1 MKIAQNKNPS
11 ASLTLGTSPEGECRE
26 KYQDYFQ
33 SYNDT
38 IAGKRGVS
46 SHISMLE
53 QRNKALENG
62 WDPARIDDIVPI
74 DKFTKLSK
82 ALAEMFEEIKDPRLN
97 RLEALNKTMVSLSP
111 ENKKFRNQRDYDL
124 YNLRIAN
131 TAKAMLEESK
141 KPEVRQAL
149 TDAMAKCDA
158 EQIAYKQ
165 YEDLRR
171 NEFLAHRND
180 PTVVVRPAKPVPVLA
195 SYTVPSM
202 IKTLNGDD
210 ITQNAEFRQF
220 IKEMDITKQR
230 FKGTAEEIA
239 NRENEIKAAQKYR
252 DLTKVSE
259 TVNII
264 AANAAK
270 KVERMERDLDG
281 LKYPSKEYTEMK
293 LALINVAQLSKGEN
307 SISSSLEAL
316 DTLRIR

>member
-111 ENKKFRNQRDYDL
+111 ENKKFRN
-124 YNLRIAN
+124 
-131 TAKAMLEESK
+131 
-141 KPEVRQAL
+141 
-149 TDAMAKCDA
+149 
-158 EQIAYKQ
+158 
-165 YEDLRR
+165 
-171 NEFLAHRND
+171 
-180 PTVVVRPAKPVPVLA
+180 
-195 SYTVPSM
+195 
-202 IKTLNGDD
+202 
-210 ITQNAEFRQF
+210 
-220 IKEMDITKQR
+220 
-230 FKGTAEEIA
+230 
-239 NRENEIKAAQKYR
+239 
-252 DLTKVSE
+252 
-259 TVNII
+259 
-264 AANAAK
+264 
-270 KVERMERDLDG
+270 
-281 LKYPSKEYTEMK
+281 
-293 LALINVAQLSKGEN
+293 
-307 SISSSLEAL
+307 
-316 DTLRIR
+316 